1 MPDSVLPSFAI
12 EACFFLRQ
20 GFQMSSIQRR
30 IVAVTDSTAYLVAQ
44 LRELDELREQV
55 RRALRRQN
63 RKSITPGFFS
73 KRPVESLL
81 PAAATGLAG
90 RELRSL
96 QTDGPG

>member
-1 MPDSVLPSFAI
+1 
-12 EACFFLRQ
+12 
-20 GFQMSSIQRR
+20 MSSIQRR
-30 IVAVTDSTAYLVAQ
+30 IVAVTDSTAHLVAQ

-63 RKSITPGFFS
+63 SKSITPGVFS
-73 KRPVESLL
+73 PADSLL